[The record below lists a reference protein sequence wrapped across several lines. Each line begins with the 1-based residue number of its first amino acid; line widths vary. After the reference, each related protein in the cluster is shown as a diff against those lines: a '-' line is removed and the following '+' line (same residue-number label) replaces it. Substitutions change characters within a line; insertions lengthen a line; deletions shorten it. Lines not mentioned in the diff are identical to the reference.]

1 MDEYKQVRLVVS
13 PEVRAVLDSR
23 RLNDEE
29 LQKTIFH
36 AEKTGKKFIHSQT
49 GRFLA
54 GLGQDSV
61 FVWVEYVPKD
71 DGYQIY
77 TAYQHR
83 VRISAWDLKRGR
95 RLSD

>member
-36 AEKTGKKFIHSQT
+36 AEKTGKKFIHSKT

-54 GLGQDSV
+54 GLRQDSV
-61 FVWVEYVPKD
+61 TVWVEYVPKD
-71 DGYQIY
+71 GGYQIY
-77 TAYQHR
+77 TAYQYR
-83 VRISAWDLKRGR
+83 VRICAWDLKTGR